1 MKKWKDCWATE
12 QKERQVQC
20 KFSKGL
26 TVMTNIFII
35 KLLCFT
41 HTTMKKKMA
50 IMYANTLSEPA
61 MIHCSEVVFINNVKN
76 VPYDSHKLLFML
88 R

>member
-1 MKKWKDCWATE
+1 
-12 QKERQVQC
+12 
-20 KFSKGL
+20 
-26 TVMTNIFII
+26 
-35 KLLCFT
+35 
-41 HTTMKKKMA
+41 MA

-76 VPYDSHKLLFML
+76 VPYDSHKHLFML